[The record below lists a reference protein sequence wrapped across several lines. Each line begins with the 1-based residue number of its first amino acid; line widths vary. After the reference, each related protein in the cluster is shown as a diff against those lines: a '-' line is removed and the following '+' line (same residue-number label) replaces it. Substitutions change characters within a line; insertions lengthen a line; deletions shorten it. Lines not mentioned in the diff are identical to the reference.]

1 MLYIYDILLN
11 WCRDKLYDF
20 FEWEKTDKLEHVK
33 KIPLIRVERG
43 LINKLSTETI
53 KLDESFPSKIY
64 NLTEIY
70 NSKNVTKV
78 PYAILLTDGLSALAI
93 KLDKSGNIKFRS
105 KLLVDEEE
113 EILCFCNRLD
123 KYKLKY
129 TEKPGNTI
137 EDFTTRNE
145 KKIRTFLLN
154 DIETTYKKKDYEK
167 LKYLYNEYCGITTNN
182 MELIYNNLIESIH
195 YEINSGHIKI
205 YNLLQLIGNKN

>member
-1 MLYIYDILLN
+1 MIR
-11 WCRDKLYDF
+11 CRS
-20 FEWEKTDKLEHVK
+20 
-33 KIPLIRVERG
+33 G
-43 LINKLSTETI
+43 
-53 KLDESFPSKIY
+53 
-64 NLTEIY
+64 EIY

-105 KLLVDEEE
+105 KLLIDEEE

-145 KKIRTFLLN
+145 KKIRTFLLS

-167 LKYLYNEYCGITTNN
+167 LKYLYNELRNIASKSSSIGFGKPFEKLLDYVTNGAAEQHGVVIN
-182 MELIYNNLIESIH
+182 KKASKSSVLRKCFKRKKELSEND
-195 YEINSGHIKI
+195 
-205 YNLLQLIGNKN
+205 